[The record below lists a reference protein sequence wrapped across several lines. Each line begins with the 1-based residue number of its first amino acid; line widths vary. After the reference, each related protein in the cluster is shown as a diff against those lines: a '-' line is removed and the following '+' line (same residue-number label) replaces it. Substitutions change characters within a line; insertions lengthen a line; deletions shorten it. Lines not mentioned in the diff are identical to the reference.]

1 MNQMYHISSN
11 SRSGDASTARALRIG
26 MIGAGWMG
34 RAHTMAFQ
42 TASSIFRGSYE
53 FPELVAIAD
62 ACEEIAAA
70 AAKELGYRKAYG
82 DWRGLV
88 GDSEVNLIAITTP
101 NYLHAEIAEAAA
113 KAGKHVYCEKPLATS
128 PDAAKSAWQAAQR
141 SQVVNLVGYNNIK
154 HPAQAY
160 AKELIESGEIGEI
173 VRFSGTFDQDV
184 LLDPDAAFTW
194 RHDRSIAGPGAL
206 GDLGTHLISLAQKLV
221 GDFASVS
228 AITRT
233 VVKQRPDPRTPGQ
246 MRSVENDDVALFNTV
261 FANGAIGSLGTSRM
275 AAGRKHAL
283 KYEIQGTKG
292 AIAYDQEQM
301 NEIRVFRTTG
311 NSRDR
316 GFAVVPV
323 GPDHKGYSAFYPNAG
338 VGIGYADLK
347 TIEVDELFRAVTTGS
362 PVEADFEFGY
372 KIDCVVDA
380 VLRSAAQKQ
389 WISL

>member
-1 MNQMYHISSN
+1 MQQMSQI
-11 SRSGDASTARALRIG
+11 RSKYRSKDSGAAPPLRIG
-26 MIGAGWMG
+26 MVGAGWMG

-42 TASSIFRGSYE
+42 TAPLVFRRAYDI
-53 FPELVAIAD
+53 PELVAVAD
-62 ACEEIAAA
+62 ASEEIAGT

-82 DWRGLV
+82 DWRALV
-88 GDSEVNLIAITTP
+88 ADPEVNLVAITTP
-101 NYLHAEIAEAAA
+101 NYLHAEISEAAA
-113 KAGKHVYCEKPLATS
+113 KAGKHVYCEKPLATN
-128 PDAAKSAWQAAQR
+128 PDAAKSAWQAAVQ
-141 SQVVNLVGYNNIK
+141 SHVVNLVGYNNIK
-154 HPAQAY
+154 HPAQSY
-160 AKELIESGEIGEI
+160 AKELIDSGEIGEI
-173 VRFSGTFDQDV
+173 IRFSGTFDQDV
-184 LLDPDAAFTW
+184 LLDPSAAFTW

-206 GDLGTHLISLAQKLV
+206 GDLGTHLISLAQKLI

-233 VVKQRPDPRTPGQ
+233 VVKQRPDPRVPGQ
-246 MRSVENDDVALFNTV
+246 MRSVENDDVTLFNVIFT
-261 FANGAIGSLGTSRM
+261 NGAVGSLGTSRM

-292 AIAYDQEQM
+292 AVAYDQEQM

-311 NSRDR
+311 KSRDR
-316 GFAVVPV
+316 GFTAVPV

-347 TIEVDELFRAVTTGS
+347 IIEVDELFRAVTSGT

-389 WISL
+389 WVSL

>member
-1 MNQMYHISSN
+1 
-11 SRSGDASTARALRIG
+11 

-42 TASSIFRGSYE
+42 AAPSIFRGAYD

-62 ACEEIAAA
+62 ASEEIAVA

-82 DWRGLV
+82 DWRALIGDTEINLV
-88 GDSEVNLIAITTP
+88 AITTP

-113 KAGKHVYCEKPLATS
+113 KAGKHVYCEKPLATN
-128 PDAAKSAWQAAQR
+128 PDAARAAWQAALR

-160 AKELIESGEIGEI
+160 AKELIDSGEIGEI

-206 GDLGTHLISLAQKLV
+206 GDLGTHLISLAQNLV

-228 AITRT
+228 AITQT
-233 VVKQRPDPRTPGQ
+233 VVKQRPDPRIPGQ
-246 MRSVENDDVALFNTV
+246 MRSVENDDVALFNAV
-261 FANGAIGSLGTSRM
+261 FANGAVGSLGASRM

-301 NEIRVFRTTG
+301 NEIKVFRTIG
-311 NSRDR
+311 KSRDR
-316 GFAVVPV
+316 GFAVVPI

-347 TIEVDELFRAVTTGS
+347 IIEVDELFRAITTGT

-372 KIDCVVDA
+372 RIDCVVDA

-389 WISL
+389 WINL